1 MDCASYDSRTK
12 KTTATCGIKTGGEY
26 DHHNV
31 LSCRGV
37 SVRRVP
43 VPAHGLARTRGVDE
57 VLRDCRSCCVGGDN
71 MTDREIMLESENQ
84 ALRDEIAMWRYR
96 ISVDDRLLHYI
107 PAAVIDECVAVL
119 DHGEIKHPGEEWK
132 TKVPHVHMM
141 AAAGHLAE
149 FTVKGRERE
158 EESGR
163 YHLAHAIVRY
173 MMALAQ
179 FMGAVQIHE
188 EEL

>member
-1 MDCASYDSRTK
+1 
-12 KTTATCGIKTGGEY
+12 
-26 DHHNV
+26 
-31 LSCRGV
+31 
-37 SVRRVP
+37 
-43 VPAHGLARTRGVDE
+43 
-57 VLRDCRSCCVGGDN
+57 

-119 DHGEIKHPGEEWK
+119 DHGEEKHPGEEWK
-132 TKVPHVHMM
+132 KVFPHIHMIRAHM
-141 AAAGHLAE
+141 HIWDFETG
-149 FTVKGRERE
+149 GRERE

>member
-26 DHHNV
+26 DDHNV
-31 LSCRGV
+31 YPCRGV

-43 VPAHGLARTRGVDE
+43 VPAHGLARTRGVDAI
-57 VLRDCRSCCVGGDN
+57 LRDCRSCCVGGYN
-71 MTDREIMLESENQ
+71 MTDREIMLESEI
-84 ALRDEIAMWRYR
+84 AELR
-96 ISVDDRLLHYI
+96 SRLARAERLERYI
-107 PAAVIDECVAVL
+107 PAAVIEECVAVL

-132 TKVPHVHMM
+132 KALPHVHMFAATAHIKNLM
-141 AAAGHLAE
+141 AG
-149 FTVKGRERE
+149 GRERE

>member
-1 MDCASYDSRTK
+1 
-12 KTTATCGIKTGGEY
+12 
-26 DHHNV
+26 
-31 LSCRGV
+31 
-37 SVRRVP
+37 
-43 VPAHGLARTRGVDE
+43 
-57 VLRDCRSCCVGGDN
+57 
-71 MTDREIMLESENQ
+71 MTDREIMLESEI
-84 ALRDEIAMWRYR
+84 AELR
-96 ISVDDRLLHYI
+96 SRLARAERLERYI

-119 DHGEIKHPGEEWK
+119 DHGEVKHPGEEWK

-158 EESGR
+158 AESGC

-179 FMGAVQIHE
+179 FMGAVPICFNVPFSPNGE
-188 EEL
+188 SAENNE

>member
-57 VLRDCRSCCVGGDN
+57 VLRDCRSCCVGGYD
-71 MTDREIMLESENQ
+71 MTDREIMLESEI
-84 ALRDEIAMWRYR
+84 AELR
-96 ISVDDRLLHYI
+96 SRLARAERLERYI
-107 PAAVIDECVAVL
+107 PAAVIEAWVAVL

-132 TKVPHVHMM
+132 KALPHVHMFAATAHIKNLM
-141 AAAGHLAE
+141 AGGRGGGEENGRHHL
-149 FTVKGRERE
+149 GP
-158 EESGR
+158 
-163 YHLAHAIVRY
+163 AIVRE
-173 MMALAQ
+173 MMGLAPV
-179 FMGAVQIHE
+179 MGGVANQQE
-188 EEL
+188 EI

>member
-26 DHHNV
+26 DDHNV
-31 LSCRGV
+31 YPRRGV

-43 VPAHGLARTRGVDE
+43 VPAFGLARTRGVDE
-57 VLRDCRSCCVGGDN
+57 VLRDCRSCCVGGDD
-71 MTDREIMLESENQ
+71 MTDREIMLESEI
-84 ALRDEIAMWRYR
+84 AELRSRHARAE
-96 ISVDDRLLHYI
+96 RLERYI

-119 DHGEIKHPGEEWK
+119 DHGEEKHPGEEWK
-132 TKVPHVHMM
+132 KVFPHIHMIRAHM
-141 AAAGHLAE
+141 HIWDFETG
-149 FTVKGRERE
+149 GRERE

>member
-1 MDCASYDSRTK
+1 MMDDYSH
-12 KTTATCGIKTGGEY
+12 IF
-26 DHHNV
+26 
-31 LSCRGV
+31 
-37 SVRRVP
+37 
-43 VPAHGLARTRGVDE
+43 
-57 VLRDCRSCCVGGDN
+57 
-71 MTDREIMLESENQ
+71 MLESENQ

-119 DHGEIKHPGEEWK
+119 DHGEVKHPGGGWK
-132 TKVPHVHMM
+132 RALPHVHMFAATAHIKNLM
-141 AAAGHLAE
+141 AG
-149 FTVKGRERE
+149 GRERE
-158 EESGR
+158 EESGC

-179 FMGAVQIHE
+179 YMGAVQIHE